1 MSPVRGVPDDD
12 PELDAEIRLAQ
23 FERARKRGEH
33 MIFDLPFDDYLAHEG
48 VGSGAVRAYLRS
60 PSHFQEYL
68 RTRGEPP
75 TPAQA
80 YGTLIHTVVLEPRR
94 AQKEYAPIV
103 EGIDRRTKAGKEA
116 YAMLLDANRDKK
128 LVPQQQW
135 ADAWAM
141 RDSLLAMPEYRR
153 EVASQQPHIEVS
165 ALWTDPD
172 TGLKLKARADIV
184 RIGDALLDLKSAADA
199 SPHAFASAIARYGY
213 HCQAAQYLDGFG
225 DEYKRFGFVAIEK
238 ARPFAAG
245 IYWLDEASLEL
256 GRQRY
261 RQALAGIARC
271 EHEGM
276 WPVGYGAQEISLPA
290 YAFYENET
298 EGEIEL

>member
-1 MSPVRGVPDDD
+1 
-12 PELDAEIRLAQ
+12 
-23 FERARKRGEH
+23 
-33 MIFDLPFDDYLAHEG
+33 MIFDLPFDEYLAHEG
-48 VGSGAVRAYLRS
+48 LGSGAVRAYLRS

-80 YGTLIHTVVLEPRR
+80 YGTLIHTVALEPQR
-94 AQKEYAPIV
+94 AQQEYVPIPD
-103 EGIDRRTKAGKEA
+103 GIDRRTKAGKKA

-153 EVASQQPHIEVS
+153 EVASQQPRVEVS
-165 ALWTDPD
+165 AFWTDPD

-199 SPHAFASAIARYGY
+199 SPRAFASAIARYGY
-213 HCQAAQYLDGFG
+213 HLQAAQYLDGFG
-225 DEYKRFGFVAIEK
+225 GDYARFGFVAIEK
-238 ARPFAAG
+238 TRPFAAG
-245 IYWLDEASLEL
+245 IYWLSEASIEL
-256 GRQRY
+256 GRQQY
-261 RQALAGIARC
+261 RQALAGIAKCQR
-271 EHEGM
+271 EHNY
-276 WPVGYGAQEISLPA
+276 PQGYGEREIDVPA
-290 YAFYENET
+290 WVFWENEEEVT
-298 EGEIEL
+298 V